1 MSNIPQ
7 EQNKEPILPQEPQA
21 QAPMPQPPE
30 PPQDAGQVA
39 PNQELLNP
47 FDTSNQ
53 ENELSALEEE
63 LAQST
68 SAIDNDFATF
78 YAENMPEDVED
89 LFFEDR
95 VQFLLAIENAK
106 QDFIQEKI
114 TPLQQKRDGLAQEIE
129 KNKTGAMIWEAQTNF
144 RQKYPEADLDELLQ
158 FYNENLSPKQ
168 KQQLEDMGDLAKAY
182 EKVYLIMT
190 GQDSQDSKQNKP
202 KKDLPKQTTGQF
214 GNIEG
219 LDLDLRDSDLP
230 INRR

>member
-1 MSNIPQ
+1 MQNMPQDEQTPMLPQ
-7 EQNKEPILPQEPQA
+7 EQQA
-21 QAPMPQPPE
+21 QPPMPE

-39 PNQELLNP
+39 PNQDPINP
-47 FDTSNQ
+47 FDTSK
-53 ENELSALEEE
+53 EESELSALEEE

-68 SAIDNDFATF
+68 SAIDNDFAAF
-78 YAENMPEDVED
+78 YAENMPEDIED

-95 VQFLLAIENAK
+95 KQFLLAVESAK

-114 TPLQQKRDGLAQEIE
+114 APLQQKKEGLTQQIE
-129 KNKTGAMIWEAQTNF
+129 KNKTGAMIWEAQTAF

-168 KQQLEDMGDLAKAY
+168 KQQLEELGDLAKAY

-202 KKDLPKQTTGQF
+202 KRELPKQTQGQF